1 MEEKD
6 TEQLVP
12 AEPSAPAEQTAEAP
26 QPAPAPQP
34 VSAEQTAEAPQPVS
48 AEQTRTDGV
57 RTSVAIDAEMQK
69 RINAPLRKNMLFV
82 MAAGIVLLVV
92 YIVLSVLADEV
103 GIPEDAFFLDVILWV
118 GAMGFGFGIVF
129 LITLG
134 RVNQK
139 QLARGFINHYEF
151 YPEGVVI
158 NDERG
163 GEHVSTA
170 RLRYTDFEK
179 IKEGKEFFLLY
190 PNKVTYFP
198 VDKRLLSQE
207 ECEKLRSYFRLPPKK
222 K

>member
-6 TEQLVP
+6 TEQLVS
-12 AEPSAPAEQTAEAP
+12 AEQPAPAEQTAEAP
-26 QPAPAPQP
+26 QPAP
-34 VSAEQTAEAPQPVS
+34 APQPVS

-163 GEHVSTA
+163 GERVSTA

>member
-6 TEQLVP
+6 TEQLVS
-12 AEPSAPAEQTAEAP
+12 AE

-34 VSAEQTAEAPQPVS
+34 VSAPQPAPAPQPVS

-82 MAAGIVLLVV
+82 MAAGIVLLVA

-190 PNKVTYFP
+190 PNRVTVYP
-198 VDKRLLSQE
+198 VDKLLLSE
-207 ECEKLRSYFRLPPKK
+207 EERVRLRNVLFPGR
-222 K
+222 

>member
-6 TEQLVP
+6 TEQLVS
-12 AEPSAPAEQTAEAP
+12 AE

-34 VSAEQTAEAPQPVS
+34 VSAEQTAEAPQPALAEQPVP

-190 PNKVTYFP
+190 PNKATYFP

>member
-6 TEQLVP
+6 MEQL
-12 AEPSAPAEQTAEAP
+12 
-26 QPAPAPQP
+26 
-34 VSAEQTAEAPQPVS
+34 VSAEQTAEVPQPAPAEQPVS

-82 MAAGIVLLVV
+82 MAAGIVLLVA

-190 PNKVTYFP
+190 PNKATYFP

-207 ECEKLRSYFRLPPKK
+207 EYEKLRNYFRLPPKK

>member
-6 TEQLVP
+6 TEQLVS
-12 AEPSAPAEQTAEAP
+12 AE

-34 VSAEQTAEAPQPVS
+34 VSAEQTAEAPQPALAEQPVP

>member
-1 MEEKD
+1 
-6 TEQLVP
+6 
-12 AEPSAPAEQTAEAP
+12 
-26 QPAPAPQP
+26 
-34 VSAEQTAEAPQPVS
+34 
-48 AEQTRTDGV
+48 
-57 RTSVAIDAEMQK
+57 
-69 RINAPLRKNMLFV
+69 MLFV
-82 MAAGIVLLVV
+82 MAAGIVLLVA

>member
-12 AEPSAPAEQTAEAP
+12 AEPSAPAEQMAEAP
-26 QPAPAPQP
+26 QPAPAPQ
-34 VSAEQTAEAPQPVS
+34 SAP

-82 MAAGIVLLVV
+82 MAAGIVLLVA
-92 YIVLSVLADEV
+92 YIVLSVWGDEA

>member
-6 TEQLVP
+6 MEQLV
-12 AEPSAPAEQTAEAP
+12 SAEQTAEAP

-34 VSAEQTAEAPQPVS
+34 VSAEQTAEAPQPAPAEQPVS

-82 MAAGIVLLVV
+82 MAAGIVLLVA

-179 IKEGKEFFLLY
+179 IKEGKGFFLLY

-207 ECEKLRSYFRLPPKK
+207 ECEKLRGYFRLPPKK

>member
-6 TEQLVP
+6 TEQLVS
-12 AEPSAPAEQTAEAP
+12 AE

-34 VSAEQTAEAPQPVS
+34 VSAEQTAEAPQPALAEQPVP

-82 MAAGIVLLVV
+82 MAAGIVLLVA